1 MVLLLIKL
9 EWKLIKEKEDSK
21 RRNRLKRIPKERIIG
36 IYLMKEHFMNLYFL
50 KKNFLKEKMVKIFT
64 ITFQEKSILI
74 KMKRKS
80 FFIGI

>member
-21 RRNRLKRIPKERIIG
+21 QRNRLKGIPKERIIG

-50 KKNFLKEKMVKIFT
+50 KRIF
-64 ITFQEKSILI
+64 SR
-74 KMKRKS
+74 RKW
-80 FFIGI
+80 

>member
-9 EWKLIKEKEDSK
+9 EWKLIKEKEDNK
-21 RRNRLKRIPKERIIG
+21 QRNRLKRIPKERIIG
-36 IYLMKEHFMNLYFL
+36 IYLMKEHFMNLYFF

-64 ITFQEKSILI
+64 ITFQEKSILT
-74 KMKRKS
+74 KMKRKN